1 MDFEEEKKPLSSISK
16 AFNLHTVDLVALSW
30 LNWKTH
36 KGKSLY
42 LAPWGLIFDANIDLK
57 YAMFVFIA

>member
-1 MDFEEEKKPLSSISK
+1 MNVDGFQIKKNSLFSIFK

-30 LNWKTH
+30 LNWKTQ

-42 LAPWGLIFDANIDLK
+42 LAPWGLIFDANID
-57 YAMFVFIA
+57 F